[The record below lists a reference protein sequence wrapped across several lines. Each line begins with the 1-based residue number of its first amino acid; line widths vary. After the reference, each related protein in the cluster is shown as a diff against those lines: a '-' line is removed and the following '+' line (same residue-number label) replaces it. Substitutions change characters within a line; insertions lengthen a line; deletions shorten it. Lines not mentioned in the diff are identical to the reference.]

1 MQKERRM
8 EMKQVI
14 AAMVGMFF
22 GVVLLGGI
30 WEALLKPL
38 IGGGVE
44 QSFLYPIYGGLIL
57 LAGVNAGA
65 AVILYNEIKK
75 LREEIQT
82 ISKK

>member
-1 MQKERRM
+1 
-8 EMKQVI
+8 MKQVI

-38 IGGGVE
+38 VGGVE

>member
-1 MQKERRM
+1 
-8 EMKQVI
+8 MKQVI

-38 IGGGVE
+38 VGGGVE

>member
-38 IGGGVE
+38 VGGGVE